1 MLTSQGLFRAVGGL
15 HFYQPLQFSDRRK
28 KNPHFHFCSI
38 SSTYSVAR
46 ILYVDINYYKVPW
59 YLTPLCNCMLFVQ
72 WILTISSLENEC
84 FADIHLILPLL
95 WMAGRLYSVG
105 ERSLS
110 LLSELL
116 AQINAMSLSQ
126 FVSHRCPG
134 AGVCTG
140 QQAHLRCS
148 VSLLGWLLS
157 CLFQDFGCFKCQP
170 MSESIYLKYK
180 NYELSMKAFF
190 HCMGFKEK
198 KFVFYGLHSINFQT
212 WIFLLI
218 PQLSHC
224 DCMCYWECIR
234 QRIWS
239 T

>member
-1 MLTSQGLFRAVGGL
+1 MLLVGCISINL
-15 HFYQPLQFSDRRK
+15 CSFQIEEK

-38 SSTYSVAR
+38 SSSYSVAS
-46 ILYVDINYYKVPW
+46 ILYVDINYDKVPW
-59 YLTPLCNCMLFVQ
+59 DLTLLCNCMLFVQ
-72 WILTISSLENEC
+72 WILTISSFENEC
-84 FADIHLILPLL
+84 LADIHLILPLL
-95 WMAGRLYSVG
+95 WMAGRLHSVG

-134 AGVCTG
+134 AGVGTG

-170 MSESIYLKYK
+170 MSESI
-180 NYELSMKAFF
+180 
-190 HCMGFKEK
+190 
-198 KFVFYGLHSINFQT
+198 
-212 WIFLLI
+212 
-218 PQLSHC
+218 
-224 DCMCYWECIR
+224 
-234 QRIWS
+234 
-239 T
+239 